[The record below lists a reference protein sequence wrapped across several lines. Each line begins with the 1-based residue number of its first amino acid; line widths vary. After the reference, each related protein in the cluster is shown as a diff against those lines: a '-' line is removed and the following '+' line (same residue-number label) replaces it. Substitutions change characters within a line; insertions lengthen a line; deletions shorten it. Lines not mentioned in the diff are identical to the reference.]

1 MSKCK
6 VVAFWCENVCFS
18 LTSSWNKLEK
28 FTFKL
33 SDEIKV
39 LSIELYFDL
48 LLSGLGGSQV
58 KYQEEEAKEEE
69 EEEEKEKDEAQKK
82 KKIKKEKK
90 K

>member
-1 MSKCK
+1 M
-6 VVAFWCENVCFS
+6 F
-18 LTSSWNKLEK
+18 TSSYLMKSK
-28 FTFKL
+28 YRVQ
-33 SDEIKV
+33 SCI
-39 LSIELYFDL
+39 FDF

-69 EEEEKEKDEAQKK
+69 EEKEKDEAQKK

>member
-1 MSKCK
+1 M
-6 VVAFWCENVCFS
+6 F
-18 LTSSWNKLEK
+18 TSSYLMKSK
-28 FTFKL
+28 YRVQ
-33 SDEIKV
+33 SCI
-39 LSIELYFDL
+39 FDF

-69 EEEEKEKDEAQKK
+69 EEEKEKDEAQKK

>member
-1 MSKCK
+1 M
-6 VVAFWCENVCFS
+6 F
-18 LTSSWNKLEK
+18 TSSYLMKSK
-28 FTFKL
+28 YRVQ
-33 SDEIKV
+33 SCI
-39 LSIELYFDL
+39 FDF

-69 EEEEKEKDEAQKK
+69 EKEKDEAQKK

>member
-1 MSKCK
+1 M
-6 VVAFWCENVCFS
+6 F
-18 LTSSWNKLEK
+18 TSSYLMKSK
-28 FTFKL
+28 YRVQ
-33 SDEIKV
+33 SCI
-39 LSIELYFDL
+39 FDF

>member
-1 MSKCK
+1 M
-6 VVAFWCENVCFS
+6 F
-18 LTSSWNKLEK
+18 TSSYLMKSK
-28 FTFKL
+28 YRVQ
-33 SDEIKV
+33 SCI
-39 LSIELYFDL
+39 FDF

-69 EEEEKEKDEAQKK
+69 EEEEEEKEKDEAQKK